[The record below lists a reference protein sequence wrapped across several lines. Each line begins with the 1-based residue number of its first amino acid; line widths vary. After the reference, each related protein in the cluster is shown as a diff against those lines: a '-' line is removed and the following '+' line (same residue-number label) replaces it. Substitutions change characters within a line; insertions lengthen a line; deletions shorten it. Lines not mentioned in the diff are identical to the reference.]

1 MLARVA
7 EHLYW
12 LSRYV
17 ERAETTAR
25 LAIAAS
31 DTILDLPDGV
41 PYDWES
47 LMQVFGSGDSDPG
60 ISEAEVMEQLVLG
73 LDHSGSIRASIAAAR
88 ENARVTRDLVPKDAW
103 VALNELHGLIER
115 QSFASFD
122 RSSRIR
128 LLKQVISSCR
138 LWHGCLMAS
147 QARDLSWLF
156 LRLGDRIE
164 HADMVSRLVDP
175 RVTQM
180 VPGASTRWSSYEAIG
195 WQNLLSALGGVELY
209 RHSARNRMRG
219 SDVLDFVL
227 RDRNFPQ
234 SMAAALDRVSRLL
247 RDLPHQRV
255 SSDLIDGI
263 VDGLNKLDLE
273 RLTPDLLTQNMDWI
287 QQGLVTLHG
296 HVSSEYFFFESNA
309 R

>member
-17 ERAETTAR
+17 ERAEATAR

-73 LDHSGSIRASIAAAR
+73 LEHSGSIRASIAAAR
-88 ENARVTRDLVPKDAW
+88 ENARVTRDLIPKDSW

-147 QARDLSWLF
+147 QARDLGWLF
-156 LRLGDRIE
+156 C
-164 HADMVSRLVDP
+164 
-175 RVTQM
+175 
-180 VPGASTRWSSYEAIG
+180 
-195 WQNLLSALGGVELY
+195 ALET
-209 RHSARNRMRG
+209 A
-219 SDVLDFVL
+219 
-227 RDRNFPQ
+227 
-234 SMAAALDRVSRLL
+234 
-247 RDLPHQRV
+247 
-255 SSDLIDGI
+255 
-263 VDGLNKLDLE
+263 
-273 RLTPDLLTQNMDWI
+273 
-287 QQGLVTLHG
+287 
-296 HVSSEYFFFESNA
+296 
-309 R
+309 

>member
-1 MLARVA
+1 MLSRVA

-12 LSRYV
+12 LARYI
-17 ERAETTAR
+17 ERAEATAR

-47 LMQVFGSGDSDPG
+47 LMQVFGSGDSGPG
-60 ISEAEVMEQLVLG
+60 ISEAEVMEQLVLS
-73 LDHSGSIRASIAAAR
+73 LEHPGSIRASIASAR
-88 ENARVTRDLVPKDAW
+88 ENARVTRDLIPKDAW
-103 VALNELHGLIER
+103 IALNELHGLIER
-115 QSFASFD
+115 QSFAGFD
-122 RSSRIR
+122 RSTRIR
-128 LLKQVISSCR
+128 LLKQVISNCR
-138 LWHGCLMAS
+138 LWHGCLVAS
-147 QARDLSWLF
+147 QALDLGSLF
-156 LRLGDRIE
+156 LRLGDRLE

-180 VPGASTRWSSYEAIG
+180 VPGVPTRWSSYESIG
-195 WQNLLSALGGVELY
+195 WQNLLLALGGVELY

-219 SDVLDFVL
+219 IDVLDFVL
-227 RDRNFPQ
+227 RDNNFPQ
-234 SMAAALDRVSRLL
+234 SMVAALAQVDRLL
-247 RDLPHQRV
+247 TQLPHQRV
-255 SSDLIDGI
+255 STDLLDSI
-263 VDGLNKLDLE
+263 VDGLKKMDLK

-296 HVSSEYFFFESNA
+296 NISSEYFFFQPNN

>member
-17 ERAETTAR
+17 ERAEATAR

-73 LDHSGSIRASIAAAR
+73 LEHSGSIRASIAAAR
-88 ENARVTRDLVPKDAW
+88 ENARVTRDLIPKDSW

-147 QARDLSWLF
+147 QARDLGWLF
-156 LRLGDRIE
+156 LRLGDRLE

-180 VPGASTRWSSYEAIG
+180 VPGASTRWTSYEAIG

-227 RDRNFPQ
+227 RDTNFPQ
-234 SMAAALDRVSRLL
+234 SMTSALARAAQLL
-247 RDLPHQRV
+247 GDLPHQRV
-255 SSDLIDGI
+255 SPDLIKGI
-263 VDGLNKLDLE
+263 VGGLEELDLE

-287 QQGLVTLHG
+287 QQGLVTLHE
-296 HVSSEYFFFESNA
+296 HISSEYFFFQLNA
-309 R
+309 S

>member
-17 ERAETTAR
+17 ERAEATAR

-47 LMQVFGSGDSDPG
+47 LMQVFGSGDSNPG

-73 LDHSGSIRASIAAAR
+73 LEHSGSIRASIAAAR
-88 ENARVTRDLVPKDAW
+88 ENARVTRDLIPKDAW

-147 QARDLSWLF
+147 QARDLGWLF
-156 LRLGDRIE
+156 LRLGDRLE

-180 VPGASTRWSSYEAIG
+180 VPGASTRWTSYEAIG

-209 RHSARNRMRG
+209 RHSARNRIRG

-227 RDRNFPQ
+227 RDTKFPQ
-234 SMAAALDRVSRLL
+234 SMASALDRVGQLL
-247 RDLPHQRV
+247 GDLPHQRV
-255 SSDLIDGI
+255 SPDLVKGI
-263 VDGLNKLDLE
+263 VGGLKALDLE

-287 QQGLVTLHG
+287 QQGLVSLHE
-296 HVSSEYFFFESNA
+296 HISSEYFFFQSNA
-309 R
+309 S

>member
-1 MLARVA
+1 MLSRVA

-12 LSRYV
+12 LARYI
-17 ERAETTAR
+17 ERAEATAR

-47 LMQVFGSGDSDPG
+47 LMQVFGSGDSGPG
-60 ISEAEVMEQLVLG
+60 IAEAEVMEQLVLS
-73 LDHSGSIRASIAAAR
+73 LEHPGSIRASIASAR
-88 ENARVTRDLVPKDAW
+88 ENARVTRDLIPKDAW
-103 VALNELHGLIER
+103 IALNELHGLIER
-115 QSFASFD
+115 QSFAGFD
-122 RSSRIR
+122 RSTRIR
-128 LLKQVISSCR
+128 LLKQVISNCR
-138 LWHGCLMAS
+138 LWHGCLVAS
-147 QARDLSWLF
+147 QALDLGSLF
-156 LRLGDRIE
+156 LRLGDRLE

-180 VPGASTRWSSYEAIG
+180 VPGVSTRWSSYESIG
-195 WQNLLSALGGVELY
+195 WQNLLLALGGVELY

-219 SDVLDFVL
+219 IDVLDFVL
-227 RDRNFPQ
+227 RDSNFPQ
-234 SMAAALDRVSRLL
+234 SMVAALAQVDRLL
-247 RDLPHQRV
+247 TQLPHQRV
-255 SSDLIDGI
+255 STDLLDSI
-263 VDGLNKLDLE
+263 VDGLKKMDLK

-296 HVSSEYFFFESNA
+296 NISSEYFFFQPNN